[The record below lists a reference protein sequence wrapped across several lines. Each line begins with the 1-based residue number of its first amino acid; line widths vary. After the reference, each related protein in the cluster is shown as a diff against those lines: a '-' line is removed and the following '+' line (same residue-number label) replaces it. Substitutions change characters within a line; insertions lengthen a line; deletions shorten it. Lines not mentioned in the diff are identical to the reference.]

1 MSTFDKFIKKIS
13 EAADAAFGY
22 ADRFSEVARLRF
34 EITKATKRS
43 DNAYEK
49 LGRSYYEHMKKNE
62 DAKTAPE
69 NSDFFNFKSD
79 EENTCREIEEAAAEI
94 ARLDDLLRKAEVKNL
109 CPVCGT
115 SLGIKTEICRRCGA
129 KVKSKKQP

>member
-13 EAADAAFGY
+13 KRPTPHSGY

-34 EITKATKRS
+34 ELTKATKRS

-62 DAKTAPE
+62 DAETAPE
-69 NSDFFNFKSD
+69 NSDFFNF
-79 EENTCREIEEAAAEI
+79 
-94 ARLDDLLRKAEVKNL
+94 
-109 CPVCGT
+109 
-115 SLGIKTEICRRCGA
+115 
-129 KVKSKKQP
+129 